1 MRELVIYDPIE
12 EEDEEDEEEEDEEDE
27 EDFDPLKLSTGSRS
41 SIKRSRKRDSAVL
54 FDISLGDLEDFDL
67 AGFLTEKHSGK
78 DWYCV
83 LMDQHLCLFPSQ
95 DANEL
100 AYDVVILPCCQI
112 SLDDRLMRTPV
123 FRLTQPGMAPWVL
136 VAKDNE
142 ELKEWISALTTAASG
157 GKYSL
162 TSSSSN
168 STKSV
173 RAVSSGVSGMHA
185 ITEEEPAE
193 EETNHESTKIVIT
206 EIEKDE
212 VNHDTNNKPTMNRLN
227 CIITEEIGKAMV
239 KHGIKRHENT
249 KLFYVL

>member
-12 EEDEEDEEEEDEEDE
+12 EEDEEDEEEEDE

-193 EETNHESTKIVIT
+193 EIQEETNHESTKIVIT
-206 EIEKDE
+206 EEIRKDE
-212 VNHDTNNKPTMNRLN
+212 VNHDTNNKLTVIPLK
-227 CIITEEIGKAMV
+227 IEITEEIDDGTNAMNIL
-239 KHGIKRHENT
+239 KSCT
-249 KLFYVL
+249 